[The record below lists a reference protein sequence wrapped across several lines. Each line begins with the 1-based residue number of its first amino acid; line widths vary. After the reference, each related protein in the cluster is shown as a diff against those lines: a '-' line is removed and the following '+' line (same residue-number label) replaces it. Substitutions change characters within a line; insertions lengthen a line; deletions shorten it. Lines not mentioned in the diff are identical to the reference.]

1 MLIVLRKLLEL
12 VLVVGE
18 ARVNAEIPAGRQTGD
33 DADRQAEGRN
43 TERTVGLTS
52 RCLRPGTAAAAALL
66 AGEHGGERSTRSLS
80 GVCGGSGGFAP
91 GFFWRLQ

>member
-33 DADRQAEGRN
+33 EAHRQAGRGASL
-43 TERTVGLTS
+43 RGRWDSPVGAF
-52 RCLRPGTAAAAALL
+52 GQVALL
-66 AGEHGGERSTRSLS
+66 LLRYWLGNMEGS
-80 GVCGGSGGFAP
+80 GVLVA
-91 GFFWRLQ
+91 

>member
-33 DADRQAEGRN
+33 DADRQA
-43 TERTVGLTS
+43 
-52 RCLRPGTAAAAALL
+52 A
-66 AGEHGGERSTRSLS
+66 
-80 GVCGGSGGFAP
+80 
-91 GFFWRLQ
+91 